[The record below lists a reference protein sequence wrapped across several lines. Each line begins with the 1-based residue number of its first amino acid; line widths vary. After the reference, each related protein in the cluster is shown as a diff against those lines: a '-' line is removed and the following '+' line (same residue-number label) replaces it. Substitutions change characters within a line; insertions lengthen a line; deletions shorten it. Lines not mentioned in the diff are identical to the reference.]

1 MLTGSRIL
9 RLAPILL
16 FVTTSSIFAVD
27 SDRVGQEDDIR
38 EAVFR
43 HQFDHN
49 ASGQQKTAHAYCL
62 SIRAGKKDSAPPT
75 PFIKRFNHYKPPVHK
90 WSACHWTT
98 QQVVENRLG
107 RSARIFRV
115 AEIEWI
121 SDSEIIVD
129 GGYEEGNVSSS
140 GNTYRVK
147 KENGKWTVTKDQMNV
162 ISEDRAARPFLVTP
176 TNETILRLP
185 VMTMVK

>member
-16 FVTTSSIFAVD
+16 FVTTSSILAAD

-43 HQFDHN
+43 HQFEHN

-62 SIRAGKKDSAPPT
+62 SIMAGEKDSHPP
-75 PFIKRFNHYKPPVHK
+75 PQFIKRFAHHKPPVRK

-98 QQVVENRLG
+98 QQVVENRMG
-107 RSARIFRV
+107 RSALIFRV
-115 AEIEWI
+115 AEIKWI
-121 SDSEIIVD
+121 SDSEVTVH

-140 GNTYRVK
+140 GNT
-147 KENGKWTVTKDQMNV
+147 
-162 ISEDRAARPFLVTP
+162 
-176 TNETILRLP
+176 
-185 VMTMVK
+185 